1 MTIPTFPTTLN
12 GLSYPVVRTP
22 GFKTIE
28 HVSVSG
34 VSTTQSPQAFA
45 RYDYDLPFE
54 FLQSSS
60 GHTDLQTLM
69 SFFQAAKG
77 KAGVFHFSDPDD
89 KSVTDQAIGTGDGVT
104 TDFGLV
110 RTMGSVDDPIQDAI
124 ASGLVVKVNG
134 VTQSLGTDYS
144 LLTTSQYGTIYGV
157 RFAGGSIPGIAPV
170 TATFNYN
177 WLCRFNTDAA
187 EFSKFMQYI
196 WEAKSIP
203 LRTVLQ

>member
-1 MTIPTFPTTLN
+1 MTETFPTLS
-12 GLSYPVVRTP
+12 GLSYPVLRTP
-22 GFKTIE
+22 TFKTIE
-28 HVSVSG
+28 HESVSG

-45 RYDYDLPFE
+45 IYNYDLPFE
-54 FLQSSS
+54 FLQSIA

-69 SFFQAAKG
+69 SFFQAMKG
-77 KAGVFHFSDPDD
+77 KGTTFHFNDPDD
-89 KSVTDQAIGTGDGVT
+89 NAVTDQSIGTGDGTT

-110 RTMGSVDDPIQDAI
+110 RTMGSVSDPIQDAT
-124 ASGLVVKVNG
+124 AAGLVVKVSG
-134 VTQSLGTDYS
+134 VTQSLGTAYS

-157 RFAGGSIPGIAPV
+157 RFAGGHVPVGDAPV
-170 TATFNYN
+170 TATFSYN
-177 WLCRFNTDAA
+177 WLCRFNTDSA